1 MDSPWLFFLRRE
13 VTTSLIFKFR
23 SLPSKKRLHTKK
35 HAKACRTCNK
45 TLITF
50 IMQHASRLAA
60 CSFIN
65 TCNVQNAYNKA
76 CKHSLQNIQRTCMP
90 LHQNRSC
97 KQHATYIKKYLRN
110 VYAVIPGIR
119 HANNMHYKICKGRIV
134 LLYTCNEIHAIIIH
148 YKIWKDHLFC
158 YICNQTSTNMQTCI
172 TTYPN
177 YTCNRNSS
185 NMQAFIKNIQRAS
198 MLLCMQNVI
207 QQHANMHYSTCKEC
221 IYHYT
226 CNRNSS
232 NMQTCILKYAKD
244 VIHYR
249 YTCNKT
255 CEHALKV

>member
-1 MDSPWLFFLRRE
+1 M
-13 VTTSLIFKFR
+13 FKTPIIR
-23 SLPSKKRLHTKK
+23 
-35 HAKACRTCNK
+35 HANIHYKICKGRVCRY
-45 TLITF
+45 I
-50 IMQHASRLAA
+50 S
-60 CSFIN
+60 
-65 TCNVQNAYNKA
+65 
-76 CKHSLQNIQRTCMP
+76 
-90 LHQNRSC
+90 NRSC
-97 KQHATYIKKYLRN
+97 KQHATYIKKYVRN

-134 LLYTCNEIHAIIIH
+134 LYTCNEIHAIIIH
-148 YKIWKDHLFC
+148 YKIWKEHLFC
-158 YICNQTSTNMQTCI
+158 YTCNQTSSNMQTCI

-177 YTCNRNSS
+177 YRCNRNSS

-226 CNRNSS
+226 FNRNSS

-255 CEHALKV
+255 CEHALKVWKERMFHCTCNKTCKQHANTHYKICKGHAF